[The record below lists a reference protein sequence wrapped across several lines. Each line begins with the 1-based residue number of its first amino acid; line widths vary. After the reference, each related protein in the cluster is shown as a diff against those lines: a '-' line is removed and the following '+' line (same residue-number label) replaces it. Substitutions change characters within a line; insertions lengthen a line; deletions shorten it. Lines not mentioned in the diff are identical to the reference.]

1 MSLSVLS
8 AVDCLI
14 MSHGPTLLRPI
25 IPTYYLLHNLWR
37 DGEET
42 EDGTRRGGV
51 GDACGPSDVLP
62 ITNQKITDESG
73 DHFQN

>member
-1 MSLSVLS
+1 
-8 AVDCLI
+8 

-62 ITNQKITDESG
+62 IKNQDNYG
-73 DHFQN
+73 